1 MLVDVDPEVVFSAC
15 ISGPATM
22 ARQSFHSPELAQ
34 GTVTLAS

>member
-1 MLVDVDPEVVFSAC
+1 MLVGVDPEVVSAC